1 MTWIEIIGLICIA
14 FCIIFVG
21 VLFALWTVWV
31 NDKLEYLERRLDN
44 QDIVNDTFSR
54 KLKKIKRRENNEQI
68 RYIH

>member
-1 MTWIEIIGLICIA
+1 MTWIEIIGLTCIA

-44 QDIVNDTFSR
+44 QDIVNDTLSR
-54 KLKKIKRRENNEQI
+54 KLKKIKKENTK
-68 RYIH
+68 